1 MIKMSQTIDII
12 LQPIY
17 AIKIVRIKQKRNK
30 MCKDNHNDIYDA
42 NNNNNNSNNKSQ
54 FDLRKILVL

>member
-17 AIKIVRIKQKRNK
+17 AIKIVRIKQKRRNK
-30 MCKDNHNDIYDA
+30 MCKDNHNDIYDD
-42 NNNNNNSNNKSQ
+42 NNNSNNKSQ

>member
-17 AIKIVRIKQKRNK
+17 AIKKCNKRRNK
-30 MCKDNHNDIYDA
+30 MCKDNNNDIYDDD
-42 NNNNNNSNNKSQ
+42 NNTSNNKSQ